1 MISRRRFLGL
11 AGAVPVLFVY
21 APGATSRAVTEQG
34 SPRIGLALGSGGARG
49 LAHILVLEMLDE
61 LGVRPAG
68 LAGSSIGSVIG
79 ALYAAGR
86 SGRAIRELFDRL
98 LINEAD
104 DWRDILGRKDLLRW
118 FDFLDLDI
126 GQGGLVG
133 PESFLDYL
141 VETMEAATF
150 EDLDIPLQI
159 VAADLWTGRPV
170 VFDRG
175 DLRRAIAASIAM
187 PGLFPPIR
195 DQGNYL
201 VDGGIANPVPYDLL
215 LDRYDIVIAVDVLG
229 ERVPNE
235 AEAPSMAQTIFASFN
250 NMQRSILSAKL
261 ADRSPDI
268 LIQPDLRDVRV
279 LEFYRA
285 EDIYRQAEPS
295 IGPAR
300 DRLQALLSARAV
312 R

>member
-1 MISRRRFLGL
+1 MISRRRFLG
-11 AGAVPVLFVY
+11 AVTAAPLFLVY
-21 APGATSRAVTEQG
+21 TPRLVSRAIAEQG

-49 LAHILVLEMLDE
+49 LAHILVLEMLDD

-79 ALYAAGR
+79 ALYAAGL

-98 LINEAD
+98 LIKEAD
-104 DWRDILGRKDLLRW
+104 DWDDILGRKDLLRW

-133 PESFLDYL
+133 PESLLDYL
-141 VETMEAATF
+141 VEAMEATSF
-150 EDLDIPLQI
+150 EELEIPLQI
-159 VAADLWTGRPV
+159 VAADLWSGRPV
-170 VFDRG
+170 VFDHG

-187 PGLFPPIR
+187 PGLFPPVR
-195 DQGNYL
+195 DQGDYL

-229 ERVPNE
+229 ERVPN
-235 AEAPSMAQTIFASFN
+235 ASQAPSMAQTIFASFN
-250 NMQRSILSAKL
+250 NMQRSILAAKL
-261 ADRSPDI
+261 AGRSPDI
-268 LIQPDLRDVRV
+268 LIQPDLRDIRV

-285 EDIYRQAEPS
+285 EDIYRQAESS